1 VTDAD
6 ADRARR
12 EPDGAEQLSLYDDA
26 ALYDAQYRHYRDD
39 LPFYRELALDRP
51 GEVLEVGA
59 GSGRVTVELARLAE
73 RVVGLEP
80 SAPMRAAATRRLD
93 AAGLSGR
100 VELRGQDV
108 RTLDEAGRYALIVAP
123 FHALMHLPTLDDQD
137 RALAAIRRAL
147 APGGAFACD
156 VATPPHGADGA
167 VRHVDGWREPDGGQ
181 AELFVVQRDH
191 AAEQRLESLYLLDVT
206 GADGRVV
213 RRRRHLVQRTF
224 HRFELE
230 RALRGAGFGSV
241 RLFGDFDR
249 RPARADGPRLVALAT
264 V

>member
-1 VTDAD
+1 MTDPD
-6 ADRARR
+6 GHRARA
-12 EPDGAEQLSLYDDA
+12 GAAGGDLVSLYDDA

-39 LPFYRELALDRP
+39 LAFYRGLALDRP

-80 SAPMRAAATRRLD
+80 AAPMRAAAARRLD
-93 AAGLSGR
+93 GAGLAAN
-100 VELRGQDV
+100 VELRDQDV
-108 RTLDEAGRYALIVAP
+108 RALDEEGRYALIVAP
-123 FHALMHLPTLDDQD
+123 FHALMHLPTLSDQD
-137 RALAAIRRAL
+137 LALGAIRRAL

-156 VATPPHGADGA
+156 VATPPREADGA
-167 VRHVDGWREPDGGQ
+167 LRHVDGWREPGGGH
-181 AELFVVQRDH
+181 AELFVVQRDR

-206 GADGRVV
+206 DAEGRVV
-213 RRRRHLVQRTF
+213 RRRRQLVQRTF

-230 RALRGAGFGSV
+230 RALRGAGFDAV

-249 RPARADGPRLVALAT
+249 RPVAADDTRLVALAT